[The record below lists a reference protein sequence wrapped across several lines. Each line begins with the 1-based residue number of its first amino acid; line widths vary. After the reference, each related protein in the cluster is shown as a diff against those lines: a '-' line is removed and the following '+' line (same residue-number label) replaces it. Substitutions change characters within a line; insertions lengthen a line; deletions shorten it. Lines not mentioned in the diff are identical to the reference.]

1 MPDTGAPWNI
11 PFLDGTELVRA
22 YPDFSEDLADAVAT
36 GLSAA
41 GNIKQTVQTI
51 KTDQFSQSISSGSVG
66 SDITGLTATITP
78 QSATNILDVTV
89 TLNAAIMEAGVILYR
104 DGSPSTFVGDTDGS
118 RTPVS
123 GGLRALDGDRGVRTV
138 TFRYRVVAGSISST
152 TFSLRGHNCS
162 STSRTFFVNRDQD
175 GSNSS
180 RNQVAASSI
189 IVQEYAP

>member
-1 MPDTGAPWNI
+1 MADTGAPWNL
-11 PFLDGTELVRA
+11 PYPLPTDLVRDGA
-22 YPDFSEDLADAVAT
+22 DAIKDLAEATAT

-51 KTDQFSQSISSGSVG
+51 KTDQFSESLTSGSVG

-78 QSATNILDVTV
+78 ESDTNILDVTV
-89 TLNAAIMEAGVILYR
+89 SANITINTGGIILYR
-104 DGSPSTFVGDTDGS
+104 DGSPSTFIGDTDGN
-118 RTPVS
+118 RTRVS
-123 GGLRALDGDRGVRTV
+123 GGTSTVTENRNLSTV
-138 TFRYRVVAGSISST
+138 TFRYRVVAGSTSPT
-152 TFSLRGHNCS
+152 TFSLRGHNS
-162 STSRTFFVNRDQD
+162 SGVTRTFFCNRDQE